1 MDVRLKR
8 QQRPVI
14 MPHLIRKLERVK
26 RNSHGVTENGEWF
39 PKGLPV
45 WSYELVL
52 LPSYSTYDTE
62 YVRAKNAGDA
72 KELIKAKYPNAE
84 SFDF

>member
-1 MDVRLKR
+1 MVMD
-8 QQRPVI
+8 
-14 MPHLIRKLERVK
+14 HLVRKLERVK
-26 RNSHGVTENGEWF
+26 RNSHGVSDNGEWF

-52 LPSYSTYDTE
+52 LPSYSTYDIE

-72 KELIKAKYPNAE
+72 KELIKAKYPNANE
-84 SFDF
+84 YNW